1 MGKDLR
7 GKELGEGVS
16 QRKDGKYIARY
27 RMRDGTRP
35 EKTFTNVTEAL
46 IWLTTERYNY
56 EHSEVGQ
63 MLGSTTMN
71 DWFDYWINSIKL
83 YQVKKTTLKGY
94 VSKYKTH
101 IRDHLGHM
109 KLSNIKTIHCQN
121 LITDMIKK
129 DLSPETIKLV
139 KNLLYSVLESAKDNE
154 LIDKNPVNKSIIV
167 KSSKKKKEPR
177 VLTKEEQAFFLQEL
191 KSCRNYNLF
200 AFLLQTGLRIGEE
213 TALKWSDIDFEK
225 KEMYIQR
232 NLYFDEDTRKYVE
245 TTPKSKSGF
254 RTVPLTDEAISIL
267 QSQKH
272 RMKKLLRKK
281 STVDFQ
287 FIDYVFINQNG
298 KPFCRSNLDGVLATF
313 CKENNMEHF
322 SLHSLRHTFATRC
335 IESGM
340 KPKTL
345 QKILGHSSIT
355 ITMDTY
361 VHTTEEELHSEMAKL
376 QGLA

>member
-35 EKTFTNVTEAL
+35 EKSFTNVTEAL
-46 IWLTTERYNY
+46 IWLTTEKYNY
-56 EHSEVGQ
+56 EQSEVGQ
-63 MLGSTTMN
+63 MLGNTTMN
-71 DWFDYWINSIKL
+71 DWFDYWVNNIKL

-101 IRDHLGHM
+101 IHNHLGHM
-109 KLSNIKTIHCQN
+109 KLSNIKTIHCQS

-167 KSSKKKKEPR
+167 KSSQKKKEPR
-177 VLTKEEQAFFLQEL
+177 VLTREEQSFFLQEF

-232 NLYFDEDTRKYVE
+232 NLYFDEDTREYVE

-254 RTVPLTDEAISIL
+254 RTVPLTDEAICIL
-267 QSQKH
+267 QSQKYK
-272 RMKKLLRKK
+272 MKKLLRKK

-361 VHTTEEELHSEMAKL
+361 VHTTGEEMHSEMAKL

>member
-35 EKTFTNVTEAL
+35 EKSFTNVTEAL
-46 IWLTTERYNY
+46 IWLTTEKYNY
-56 EHSEVGQ
+56 EQSEVGQ
-63 MLGSTTMN
+63 MLGNTTMN
-71 DWFDYWINSIKL
+71 DWFDYWINNIKL

-101 IRDHLGHM
+101 IRNHLGHM
-109 KLSNIKTIHCQN
+109 KLSNIKTIHCQS

-129 DLSPETIKLV
+129 ELSPETIKLV

-167 KSSKKKKEPR
+167 KSSQKKKEPR
-177 VLTKEEQAFFLQEL
+177 VLTREEQSFFLQEF

-232 NLYFDEDTRKYVE
+232 NLYFDEDTREYVE

-254 RTVPLTDEAISIL
+254 RTVPLTDEAICIL
-267 QSQKH
+267 QSQKY

-361 VHTTEEELHSEMAKL
+361 VHTTGEEMHSEMAKL

>member
-35 EKTFTNVTEAL
+35 EKSFTNVTEAL
-46 IWLTTERYNY
+46 IWLTTEKYNY

-63 MLGSTTMN
+63 MLGNTTMN
-71 DWFDYWINSIKL
+71 DWFDYWINNIKL

-101 IRDHLGHM
+101 IRNHLGHM
-109 KLSNIKTIHCQN
+109 KLSNIKTIHCQS

-129 DLSPETIKLV
+129 ELSPETIKLV

-167 KSSKKKKEPR
+167 KSSQKKKEPR
-177 VLTKEEQAFFLQEL
+177 VLTREEQFFFLQEF

-232 NLYFDEDTRKYVE
+232 NLYFDEDIREYVE

-254 RTVPLTDEAISIL
+254 RTVPLTDEAICIL
-267 QSQKH
+267 QSQKYK
-272 RMKKLLRKK
+272 MKKLLRKK

-361 VHTTEEELHSEMAKL
+361 VHTTGEEMHSEMAKL